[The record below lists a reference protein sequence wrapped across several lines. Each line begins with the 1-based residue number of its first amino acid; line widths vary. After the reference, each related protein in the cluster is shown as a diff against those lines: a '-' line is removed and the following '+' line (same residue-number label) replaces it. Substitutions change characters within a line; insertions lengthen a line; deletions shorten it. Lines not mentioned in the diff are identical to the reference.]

1 MTTTDKTPRA
11 AQTSANLTRRAA
23 AGLIAAAPFGFS
35 GFAHAQAY
43 PTAPVKLIL
52 PFAAGGVADVTARLV
67 AEKLGNKLGQRFII
81 ENTPGAGGVAAA
93 RAVLQAP
100 ADGQTLALFSN
111 GTAISVPL
119 FKQLRFDPV
128 NEFVPISTLGA
139 FDFLFA
145 TGADSEFK
153 TFADVLAFARAKP
166 GVLNIGTV
174 TAGSSQNL
182 TAELLK
188 SSAKIDFRI
197 VPFRA
202 TPEIL
207 LAVMN
212 KDVHIVIDSFAAM
225 QSLIA
230 DNKIRALATSG
241 PARGE
246 STPTMPTAA
255 ESGVP
260 GFDVT
265 SWNAIFARK
274 DTPKPILDLLNKSI
288 GEVLQEPDLKA
299 AFLKLGIVPTASTP
313 EALSARLTGDIAK
326 WGAVIK
332 AAGIEQQ

>member
-1 MTTTDKTPRA
+1 MTSNNNR
-11 AQTSANLTRRAA
+11 QHMISRRSA
-23 AGLIAAAPFGFS
+23 AGLIAAAPLAFS
-35 GFAHAQAY
+35 GGARAQAW
-43 PTAPVKLIL
+43 PAGPVKLVL

-67 AEKLGNKLGQRFII
+67 AEKLSAKLGQRFVI

-93 RAVLQAP
+93 RSVLQAA
-100 ADGQTLALFSN
+100 ADGQTFALFSN

-128 NEFVPISTLGA
+128 NEFVPVSTLGA

-145 TGADSEFK
+145 TSEASEFK
-153 TFADVLAFARAKP
+153 TLADVLKFAREKP
-166 GVLNIGTV
+166 GVLNVGTV

-182 TAELLK
+182 SAELFK

-212 KDVHIVIDSFAAM
+212 RDVHLVIDSYAAM

-230 DNKIRALATSG
+230 EKKLRALATSG
-241 PARGE
+241 PVRGPA
-246 STPTMPTAA
+246 TPDLPTVA
-255 ESGVP
+255 EAGVP

-265 SWNAIFARK
+265 SWNAIFARRG
-274 DTPKPILDLLNKSI
+274 TPQPVLDQLNKAI
-288 GEVLQEPDLKA
+288 GEVLQDAELKA
-299 AFLKLGIVPTASTP
+299 AFLRLGIAPTHSTP
-313 EALSARLTGDIAK
+313 EALAARLTADIAK